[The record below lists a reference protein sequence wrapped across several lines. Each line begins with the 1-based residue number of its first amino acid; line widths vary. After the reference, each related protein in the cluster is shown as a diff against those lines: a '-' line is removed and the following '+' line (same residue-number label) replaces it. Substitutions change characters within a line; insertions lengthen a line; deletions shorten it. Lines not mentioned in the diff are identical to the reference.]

1 MAFRRSHVVGL
12 VLFALVLLSQRASV
26 SQSTDFSEGLHPNKS
41 DPGQPKGQ
49 CINVPC
55 ICTREYIPV
64 CYKGQNYGNPCEAR
78 CAGAR
83 DSELVHGQCKN
94 FSSCVCPRILDP
106 VCLDGVTYSNRCI
119 AECAMATVGR
129 FAVGACDAL
138 YFDNRH

>member
-1 MAFRRSHVVGL
+1 MVIIRFRLRLAYLQYNFV
-12 VLFALVLLSQRASV
+12 RIIP
-26 SQSTDFSEGLHPNKS
+26 TD
-41 DPGQPKGQ
+41 
-49 CINVPC
+49 VPC